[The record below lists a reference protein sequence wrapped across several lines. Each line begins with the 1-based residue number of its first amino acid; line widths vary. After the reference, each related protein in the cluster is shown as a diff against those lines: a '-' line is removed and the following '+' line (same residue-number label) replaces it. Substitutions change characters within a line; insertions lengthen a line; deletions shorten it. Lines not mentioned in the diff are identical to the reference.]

1 MPLRDIAGAPE
12 LHEPL
17 LVHER
22 LVTRDGSAMDVEQI
36 QQLQDREIAL
46 ARVTSDALGV
56 PLITI
61 GQDQSELVV
70 SWVSDVLANRG

>member
-1 MPLRDIAGAPE
+1 
-12 LHEPL
+12 
-17 LVHER
+17 
-22 LVTRDGSAMDVEQI
+22 MDVEQI
-36 QQLQDREIAL
+36 QQLQDRETAL

-56 PLITI
+56 PLITV